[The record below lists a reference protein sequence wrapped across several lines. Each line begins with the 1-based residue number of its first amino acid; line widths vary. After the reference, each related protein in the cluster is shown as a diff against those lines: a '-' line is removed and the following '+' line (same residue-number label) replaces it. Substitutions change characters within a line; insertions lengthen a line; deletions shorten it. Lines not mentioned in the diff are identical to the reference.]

1 MIKRLGGGL
10 QRPNDNLPC
19 IRVSN
24 TPSTL
29 YFIQFFNDIYLN
41 CKDFAVDLKEKKVL
55 PLTNSA
61 LKILGSPLNL
71 AYSLANIAQIC
82 LEALKY
88 SLPWL
93 KILSPIVATVYTGIE
108 IVCDTLQLRHT
119 TKISNE
125 LPLILEK
132 KDFELLQEKLKTDSS
147 FQKILGEKNIV
158 EIKRLLCTH
167 FIEGTEF
174 PTSQIEEIFKTQLK
188 KAKIIY
194 SISLV
199 CLFLSGLSIV
209 VSALLAPPLVIS
221 SLAITAAV
229 ISTVRNTMIPAYLY
243 QVGGKF
249 SWRSAIP
256 DWPKKIASTIV
267 GMCRILLAKLRTI
280 WTRCYTTTRDFGPLH
295 ARGGSLPY
303 SSPNSTPSPT
313 SSSSPQPNSSLPR
326 YDRLRLDPSSY
337 IPSSSLS
344 SALSDVRD
352 LI

>member
-1 MIKRLGGGL
+1 VIKNFLPIQVESIRLNVLKLIPFLSKKEYNYAVLFMIKRLGGGL

-41 CKDFAVDLKEKKVL
+41 CKDFAVDLKEKKIL
-55 PLTNSA
+55 PLTNST

-158 EIKRLLCTH
+158 EIKR
-167 FIEGTEF
+167 
-174 PTSQIEEIFKTQLK
+174 P
-188 KAKIIY
+188 
-194 SISLV
+194 
-199 CLFLSGLSIV
+199 
-209 VSALLAPPLVIS
+209 IS
-221 SLAITAAV
+221 SKGPNFL
-229 ISTVRNTMIPAYLY
+229 
-243 QVGGKF
+243 Q
-249 SWRSAIP
+249 
-256 DWPKKIASTIV
+256 
-267 GMCRILLAKLRTI
+267 AKLKR
-280 WTRCYTTTRDFGPLH
+280 FLK
-295 ARGGSLPY
+295 
-303 SSPNSTPSPT
+303 PN
-313 SSSSPQPNSSLPR
+313 
-326 YDRLRLDPSSY
+326 
-337 IPSSSLS
+337 
-344 SALSDVRD
+344 
-352 LI
+352 